1 LRILFDANALIHLI
15 HGELLEVLLDLPG
28 KTWFIGPLVL
38 GECEQGGGIPVALQQ
53 AIDHEKISLL
63 DDASISGTTFLYFL
77 QLYGLGEGETEC
89 LTFGAAADFVV
100 CCDDRRARRM
110 LAQELGEGRVTGSL
124 GLMKD
129 AVAIGRLSVAEVMAA
144 YERMKAAGAF
154 LPNVDQAFFRGS

>member
-1 LRILFDANALIHLI
+1 
-15 HGELLEVLLDLPG
+15 
-28 KTWFIGPLVL
+28 
-38 GECEQGGGIPVALQQ
+38 
-53 AIDHEKISLL
+53 
-63 DDASISGTTFLYFL
+63 
-77 QLYGLGEGETEC
+77 
-89 LTFGAAADFVV
+89 
-100 CCDDRRARRM
+100 M